1 MIKEVINVPKWLITN
16 FRPKTKLQCFVF
28 ARQHC
33 CHYRQVWF
41 QQPGTSASP
50 TSQLFAH
57 FRLSGSDAWWRAA
70 KMVAVGSAHFSK
82 MLFRNL
88 RVTSRTLRPCFLQS
102 MINISSLYRDSSP
115 KNLSL
120 ITHPHVVPNTQD
132 LRSSSEHKLRY
143 FWCILRALW
152 LGLGIEN
159 RFWFQNRILK
169 VRNRILVVK

>member
-70 KMVAVGSAHFSK
+70 KMEAVGSAHFSK

-88 RVTSRTLRPCFLQS
+88 RVTSRTLHPCFFTVYDKG
-102 MINISSLYRDSSP
+102 NISSLYRDSSP
-115 KNLSL
+115 KNEKSVINYTPSCCSKHARPSL
-120 ITHPHVVPNTQD
+120 IFGTQIKIF
-132 LRSSSEHKLRY
+132 LMHSESSLTRVGNWKS
-143 FWCILRALW
+143 IL
-152 LGLGIEN
+152 IPESDT
-159 RFWFQNRILK
+159 
-169 VRNRILVVK
+169 